1 MWDSTERPFTDR
13 KDGPC
18 CDGTL
23 AFAAPPTMPC
33 SSFQCCQSVED
44 VVVYPVNHAL
54 GYEFRCIV
62 SIIVNNLTYW
72 NSESGIVSHE
82 VKSLLIYYML
92 QCHMV
97 LKSVNVS
104 KFEKSLKV

>member
-1 MWDSTERPFTDR
+1 MDIRPLLLDIMICLDVSLSVWDSTERPFTDR

-54 GYEFRCIV
+54 GYEFRCIF
-62 SIIVNNLTYW
+62 SLTFIFFTAEKGNY
-72 NSESGIVSHE
+72 N
-82 VKSLLIYYML
+82 
-92 QCHMV
+92 QV
-97 LKSVNVS
+97 LRRK
-104 KFEKSLKV
+104 